1 METFIVL
8 CTGNEKQSVS
18 SSRNERSKGERENLW
33 TMKSDVEKWM
43 KWCWKNIF
51 LFLLSFLHE
60 FYSHYQENYIFTRSY
75 STHIHSI
82 SICTFLAMIL
92 PFLCRFSPL
101 KWSIFLLTH
110 ASFARRWLLLA
121 GYSLSL
127 SIHTKA
133 FFLL

>member
-18 SSRNERSKGERENLW
+18 SSRNKRSKGERENLW

-43 KWCWKNIF
+43 KSCWKNVLLFFMNFILIIRKIIF
-51 LFLLSFLHE
+51 SRGVT
-60 FYSHYQENYIFTRSY
+60 Q
-75 STHIHSI
+75 HIYNVRFWQWF
-82 SICTFLAMIL
+82 CF
-92 PFLCRFSPL
+92 FLCRFSPL

-121 GYSLSL
+121 DYSLSL

-133 FFLL
+133 FFIL